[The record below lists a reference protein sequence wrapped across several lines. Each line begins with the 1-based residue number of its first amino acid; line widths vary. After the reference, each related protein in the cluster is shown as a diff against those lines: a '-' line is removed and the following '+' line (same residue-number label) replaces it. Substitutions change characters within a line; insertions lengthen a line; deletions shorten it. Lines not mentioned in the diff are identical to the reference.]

1 MRIVAL
7 AGGVGAAR
15 FLAGLQ
21 ALVAPE
27 DLTIIGNT
35 GDDLERYG
43 LYIAPDLDSVTYT
56 LAGVNDPVR
65 GWGLANETFHCLEA
79 LRKFG
84 VETWF
89 QLGDRDL
96 ATHLVRT
103 ELLRAGRTLS
113 EATAVITDA
122 YGLRCRLLPMSDQ
135 RVRTQVQTDT
145 GWLDFQDYFVRQRA
159 EPAVRAIAFVGIEAA
174 RPAPGVLEAIAA
186 AERILICPS
195 NPFVSVGPILA
206 VPGLWA
212 ALAAARVPIVAVT
225 PIIGGAAV
233 KGPADRM
240 LASLGHEVSAA
251 GVAALYQGLAS
262 HFILDVRDAA
272 LASRIEALGMRVM
285 VTDTLMTDA
294 GRAQAL
300 ARVALAA

>member
-1 MRIVAL
+1 
-7 AGGVGAAR
+7 
-15 FLAGLQ
+15 
-21 ALVAPE
+21 
-27 DLTIIGNT
+27 
-35 GDDLERYG
+35 
-43 LYIAPDLDSVTYT
+43 
-56 LAGVNDPVR
+56 
-65 GWGLANETFHCLEA
+65 
-79 LRKFG
+79 
-84 VETWF
+84 
-89 QLGDRDL
+89 
-96 ATHLVRT
+96 
-103 ELLRAGRTLS
+103 
-113 EATAVITDA
+113 
-122 YGLRCRLLPMSDQ
+122 MSDQ